1 LRQKS
6 AVVFCDVDSL
16 VPIRGKTQAG
26 FDEFCAM
33 LEHAGIPA
41 VWVSSRSR
49 AQLDEP
55 IRRLGHRHP
64 FIAENG
70 SAAYL
75 PEGYFNLRPVET
87 IRLGRFTCI
96 PVAELQPAAS
106 EALERLSE
114 DTGVHVVP
122 LTSLSPRERAQNL
135 GLPGREAELAGQ
147 RDFEEGFFFAG
158 ASEAGIAN
166 FQEQARR
173 RKLVLRKRG
182 MLWSLSVGGDLG
194 QAIRELAKLYG
205 RALRLNPSTIGV
217 TTAEAATSLLP
228 ACDRRVLL
236 RRQEQARTDS
246 GRPKTGNWKEYS
258 LSDPQVWEEVLS
270 GISPR

>member
-1 LRQKS
+1 
-6 AVVFCDVDSL
+6 VVAFCDVDSF
-16 VPIRGKTQAG
+16 VPIRGKVRAG

-64 FIAENG
+64 FIAEDG
-70 SAAYL
+70 SGAYL

-96 PVAELQPAAS
+96 PTAELQPAAS
-106 EALERLSE
+106 DALERLAE
-114 DTGVHVVP
+114 ETGVHVVP
-122 LTSLSPRERAQNL
+122 LRSLSPRERAQNL

-158 ASEAGIAN
+158 ASEADIAD
-166 FQEQARR
+166 FQEQALRSR
-173 RKLVLRKRG
+173 LVLRKRG
-182 MLWSLSVGGDLG
+182 MLWSLSVGGDVG

-205 RALRLNPSTIGV
+205 RATRLNLSTVGV
-217 TTAEAATSLLP
+217 ATTEGTASLLA

-236 RRQEQARTDS
+236 SRQEAAHTDS
-246 GRPKTGNWKEYS
+246 GGVPEKGKWKEYS
-258 LSDPQVWEEVLS
+258 LSDPYVWEEVVA
-270 GISPR
+270 GISSR